1 MTWPTSAA
9 PSANRNADVVG
20 TFLALPEG
28 CGYDA
33 KRLLGSGATGFWPEL
48 SAVLWAIDRP
58 GVTMRTRGGGGPMPE
73 NRHRSGLKCLSM
85 PGRRVKWHRRA
96 DLREERGPPAFAGTH
111 EFSPREPPNTDR
123 GSFVVSKPVA
133 PIDPFCSSIACDTRV
148 RAPRAVLSQR
158 PTLAGRAPAALADR

>member
-48 SAVLWAIDRP
+48 SAVP
-58 GVTMRTRGGGGPMPE
+58 TR
-73 NRHRSGLKCLSM
+73 
-85 PGRRVKWHRRA
+85 A
-96 DLREERGPPAFAGTH
+96 
-111 EFSPREPPNTDR
+111 SP
-123 GSFVVSKPVA
+123 
-133 PIDPFCSSIACDTRV
+133 
-148 RAPRAVLSQR
+148 
-158 PTLAGRAPAALADR
+158 

>member
-33 KRLLGSGATGFWPEL
+33 KRLLGSGAAGFWPEL

-58 GVTMRTRGGGGPMPE
+58 GVTIGLAVVADRRRRTGIGRV
-73 NRHRSGLKCLSM
+73 LKCLSM
-85 PGRRVKWHRRA
+85 PGPA
-96 DLREERGPPAFAGTH
+96 REVAPPCGPAKGTRTPSFAGTH

-148 RAPRAVLSQR
+148 RPPGPYSVSDRR
-158 PTLAGRAPAALADR
+158 AGRTQ